1 MMRTLVPFLLAVMTI
16 RLHAADYAR
25 EIADFRAARER
36 SISSADGWSSVVGLA
51 WLKEGLNRV
60 GSDPDSEVTLPP
72 SVPARVGTIILK
84 GKTAEFRPAPAIRI
98 PAQELKE
105 DTTILNVG
113 TVKFFL
119 IGRDNRFAIRVKDS
133 DAPARKEFTHL
144 SWFPVDPSWRIEAKY
159 TPWDKPRTIKFDTVI
174 DGVNEEDQSPGYV
187 DFSKDGHEYKL
198 DAVIDDG
205 ELFLIFRDQT
215 SGKTTYPAAR
225 FLYAELP
232 KNLKAPATVVLDFN
246 KAINPPCVFTAY
258 ATCPLPPPQ
267 NRLTLAVTAGELMYD
282 GHNGARR

>member
-1 MMRTLVPFLLAVMTI
+1 MIRIVSSLLLAAMTI
-16 RLHAADYAR
+16 PLHAADYAR

-36 SISSADGWSSVVGLA
+36 SISSPDGWSTVVGLA

-60 GSDPDSEVTLPP
+60 GSDPDSEVVLPA

-84 GKTAEFRPAPAIRI
+84 GKQADFRPAPGVKI

-105 DTTILNVG
+105 DTTILTIG

-119 IGRDNRFAIRVKDS
+119 IQRTGRFAVRVKDS

-144 SWFPVDPSWRIEAKY
+144 SWFPVDPSWRIEAKF
-159 TPWDKPRTIKFDTVI
+159 TPWDKPRAIKFDTVI
-174 DGVNEEDQSPGYV
+174 DGLKEEDPSPGYV
-187 DFSKDGHEYKL
+187 SFNKDGTEYKL

-215 SGKTTYPAAR
+215 SGKSTYPAAR

-232 KNLKAPATVVLDFN
+232 KNLKAPSTVVLDFN

-267 NRLTLAVTAGELMYD
+267 NRLTLAVNAGELIYG
-282 GHNGARR
+282 GHHAAER

>member
-1 MMRTLVPFLLAVMTI
+1 MRTFFILLFGVMTI
-16 RLHAADYAR
+16 PLHAADYAS
-25 EIADFRAARER
+25 EVADFRAARER
-36 SISSADGWSSVVGLA
+36 SISSAEGWSTVVGLA

-60 GSDPDSEVTLPP
+60 GSDPDSEVALPS

-84 GKTAEFRPAPAIRI
+84 GKNAEFRPAPGIKI

-105 DTTILNVG
+105 DTTILSVG

-144 SWFPVDPSWRIEAKY
+144 SWFPVDPAWRVEARY

-174 DGVNEEDQSPGYV
+174 DGVKEEDQSPGYV
-187 DFSKDGHEYKL
+187 AFNKDGHEYRL

-215 SGKTTYPAAR
+215 SGKTTYPSAR
-225 FLYAELP
+225 FLYAEPP
-232 KNLKAPATVVLDFN
+232 KNLKAPATVALDFN
-246 KAINPPCVFTAY
+246 RAINPPCVFTAY

-267 NRLTLAVTAGELMYD
+267 NRLAVAVTAGELMYTAHD
-282 GHNGARR
+282 AARR

>member
-1 MMRTLVPFLLAVMTI
+1 MRTWVFALLAVTAPAIFLMP
-16 RLHAADYAR
+16 ASGADYAKD
-25 EIADFRAARER
+25 IADFRAARER
-36 SISSADGWSSVVGLA
+36 SISGPDGWSTLVGLA

-60 GSDPDSEVTLPP
+60 GSDPDSEVALPA

-84 GKTAEFRPAPAIRI
+84 GAHADFRPSPGIKI

-105 DTTILNVG
+105 DTSILTIG
-113 TVKFFL
+113 TVKFLL
-119 IGRDNRFAIRVKDS
+119 IQRANKFAIRIKDS

-144 SWFPVDPSWRIEAKY
+144 SWYPVDPSWRIEAKF
-159 TPWDKPRTIKFDTVI
+159 TPWDKPRTLKFDTVI
-174 DGVNEEDQSPGYV
+174 DGVSEEDQSPGYV
-187 DFSKDGHEYKL
+187 SFSKDGHEYRL
-198 DAVIDDG
+198 DSVVDEG

-232 KNLKAPATVVLDFN
+232 TNLKASLTVVLDFN

-267 NRLTLAVTAGELMYD
+267 NRLTLSITAGELMYNN
-282 GHNGARR
+282 HR